1 MDIAEIDHIF
11 SNSCYC
17 LGCVL
22 SMMVMGGN
30 YNLVYCLLFGIFS
43 MVCLAVLWSL
53 WLIYV
58 VVLIAYFRLFGTFL
72 IIISIIF

>member
-22 SMMVMGGN
+22 SMMVMVGN

-58 VVLIAYFRLFGTFL
+58 VVLIAYFTLFGTFL
-72 IIISIIF
+72 IIILIIF